1 MYVFAFTIELFIIAL
16 ALLINYL
23 INLITL
29 KELKMNV
36 IFKDTAVI
44 FKLKSR

>member
-16 ALLINYL
+16 ALLINW
-23 INLITL
+23 LITL
-29 KELKMNV
+29 KVLKMNV

-44 FKLKSR
+44 FQLKSR